1 MFLNSLN
8 STEKDNFMKLAVAVI
23 KADDVVEESEKQ
35 ILSAYANE
43 MQIPVCNLDEQYD
56 TDSIIKEFAM
66 TSTLQTKRI
75 IFLEL
80 LALAFADGNYAAE
93 EKALVQQLADAFEF
107 DRAFIEQ
114 AINLEDAYV
123 AAYMSLVN
131 LVEKGE

>member
-8 STEKDNFMKLAVAVI
+8 PTEKDNFMKLAMTLI
-23 KADDVVEESEKQ
+23 KADGVVEESEKQ

-43 MQIPVCNLDEQYD
+43 MQIQVRSLDEQCD
-56 TDSIIKEFAM
+56 TDKVIEELAKSSSLK
-66 TSTLQTKRI
+66 TRRI

-80 LALAFADGNYAAE
+80 LALAFADGNYVAE
-93 EKALVQQLADAFEF
+93 EKELLKCLANAFEF
-107 DRAFIEQ
+107 DRKFIDR
-114 AINLEDAYV
+114 AVNLEDAYV

>member
-1 MFLNSLN
+1 MFLNS
-8 STEKDNFMKLAVAVI
+8 NFMKLAVAVI
-23 KADDVVEESEKQ
+23 KADGVVEESEKQ

-107 DRAFIEQ
+107 DRQ

>member
-8 STEKDNFMKLAVAVI
+8 PKEKENFMKLAVAVI
-23 KADDVVEESEKQ
+23 KTDGFVEESEKQ

-43 MQIPVCNLDEQYD
+43 MQMPVCNLDEQID
-56 TDSIIKEFAM
+56 ADNIIKEFAM
-66 TSTLQTKRI
+66 NSTLQTKRI

>member
-23 KADDVVEESEKQ
+23 KADGVVEESEKQ

-43 MQIPVCNLDEQYD
+43 MQMPVCNLDEQYD

>member
-8 STEKDNFMKLAVAVI
+8 PTEKDDFMKLAVAVI
-23 KADDVVEESEKQ
+23 KADGIVEESEKQ

-43 MQIPVCNLDEQYD
+43 MLIPICNLDEQCD
-56 TDSIIKEFAM
+56 VDSIIKEFAM
-66 TSTLQTKRI
+66 TSTPQTKRI

-80 LALAFADGNYAAE
+80 LAFADGNYATE
-93 EKALVQQLADAFEF
+93 EKTLLQQLADAFEF
-107 DRAFIEQ
+107 DKAFIEQ

>member
-8 STEKDNFMKLAVAVI
+8 PTEKDNFMKLAMTLI
-23 KADDVVEESEKQ
+23 KADGVVEESEKQ

-43 MQIPVCNLDEQYD
+43 MQIQVRSLDEQCD
-56 TDSIIKEFAM
+56 TDKVITELAKSSSLK
-66 TSTLQTKRI
+66 TRRI

-80 LALAFADGNYAAE
+80 LALAFADGNYVAE
-93 EKALVQQLADAFEF
+93 EKELLKCLANAFELDRTF
-107 DRAFIEQ
+107 IDRAV
-114 AINLEDAYV
+114 NLEDAYV

>member
-8 STEKDNFMKLAVAVI
+8 PVEKDNFMKLAVAVI
-23 KADDVVEESEKQ
+23 KADGVVEESEKQ

-43 MQIPVCNLDEQYD
+43 MQIPVCNLDEQCD
-56 TDSIIKEFAM
+56 ADNIIKEFAM
-66 TSTLQTKRI
+66 TSTPQTKRI
-75 IFLEL
+75 VFLEL

-93 EKALVQQLADAFEF
+93 EKALVQRLADAFEF
-107 DRAFIEQ
+107 DRSFIEQ

>member
-1 MFLNSLN
+1 MNNVMPIVS
-8 STEKDNFMKLAVAVI
+8 
-23 KADDVVEESEKQ
+23 
-35 ILSAYANE
+35 
-43 MQIPVCNLDEQYD
+43 
-56 TDSIIKEFAM
+56 IKEFAM
-66 TSTLQTKRI
+66 TSTPQTKRI

-80 LALAFADGNYAAE
+80 LALAFADGNCAAE

>member
-8 STEKDNFMKLAVAVI
+8 PTEKDNLMKLAMTLI
-23 KADDVVEESEKQ
+23 KADGVVEESEKQ

-43 MQIPVCNLDEQYD
+43 MQIQVRSLDEQCD
-56 TDSIIKEFAM
+56 TDKVIEELAKSSSLK
-66 TSTLQTKRI
+66 TRRI

-80 LALAFADGNYAAE
+80 LALAFADGNYVAE
-93 EKALVQQLADAFEF
+93 EKELLKCLANAFELDRTF
-107 DRAFIEQ
+107 IDRAV
-114 AINLEDAYV
+114 NLEDAYV

>member
-8 STEKDNFMKLAVAVI
+8 PTEKDNFMKLAVAVI
-23 KADDVVEESEKQ
+23 KADGVVEESEKQ

-43 MQIPVCNLDEQYD
+43 MLIPIFNLDEQCD
-56 TDSIIKEFAM
+56 VDSIIKEFAM
-66 TSTLQTKRI
+66 TSTPQTKRI

-80 LALAFADGNYAAE
+80 LALAFADGNYATE

>member
-1 MFLNSLN
+1 
-8 STEKDNFMKLAVAVI
+8 MKLAVAVI
-23 KADDVVEESEKQ
+23 KADGVVEESEKQ

-43 MQIPVCNLDEQYD
+43 MQIPVCNLDKQCD
-56 TDSIIKEFAM
+56 ADSIIKEFAV

-93 EKALVQQLADAFEF
+93 EKALVQQLTDAFEF

-114 AINLEDAYV
+114 AINLEDTYV

>member
-23 KADDVVEESEKQ
+23 KADGVVEESEKQ

-107 DRAFIEQ
+107 DRTFIEQ

>member
-8 STEKDNFMKLAVAVI
+8 PTEKDNFMKLAVAVI
-23 KADDVVEESEKQ
+23 KADDVVEESEKR

-43 MQIPVCNLDEQYD
+43 MQIPVYNIEEQSD

-66 TSTLQTKRI
+66 NSTSQTKRI
-75 IFLEL
+75 VFLEL
-80 LALAFADGNYAAE
+80 LALAFADGSYVAE
-93 EKALVQQLADAFEF
+93 EKALVQQLVDAFEF
-107 DRAFIEQ
+107 DRTFIEQ

>member
-23 KADDVVEESEKQ
+23 KADGVDEVSEKQ

-43 MQIPVCNLDEQYD
+43 MLIPVCNLDEQYD
-56 TDSIIKEFAM
+56 TDSVIKEFALN
-66 TSTLQTKRI
+66 STPQTKRI

-80 LALAFADGNYAAE
+80 LALAFADGNYATE
-93 EKALVQQLADAFEF
+93 EKTLVQQLANVFEIN
-107 DRAFIEQ
+107 RTFIER
-114 AINLEDAYV
+114 AINLEDAYMS
-123 AAYMSLVN
+123 AYKSLVN

>member
-8 STEKDNFMKLAVAVI
+8 PTEKDNFMKLAVALI
-23 KADDVVEESEKQ
+23 KADGVVEESEKQ

-43 MQIPVCNLDEQYD
+43 MLIPIFNLDEQCD
-56 TDSIIKEFAM
+56 VDSIIKEFAM
-66 TSTLQTKRI
+66 TSTPQTKRS
-75 IFLEL
+75 IFLEF
-80 LALAFADGNYAAE
+80 LALAFADGIYATE

-107 DRAFIEQ
+107 DKAFTEQ

>member
-23 KADDVVEESEKQ
+23 KADGVVEESEKQ

-43 MQIPVCNLDEQYD
+43 MQIPVCNLDEQCD
-56 TDSIIKEFAM
+56 ADSIIKEFAT

>member
-8 STEKDNFMKLAVAVI
+8 PTEKDNFMKLAMTLI
-23 KADDVVEESEKQ
+23 KADGVVEESEKQ

-43 MQIPVCNLDEQYD
+43 MQIQVRSLDEQCD
-56 TDSIIKEFAM
+56 TDKVIEELAKSSSLK
-66 TSTLQTKRI
+66 TRRI

-80 LALAFADGNYAAE
+80 LALAFADGNYVAE
-93 EKALVQQLADAFEF
+93 EKELLKCLANAFELDRTF
-107 DRAFIEQ
+107 IDRAV
-114 AINLEDAYV
+114 NLEDAYV

>member
-8 STEKDNFMKLAVAVI
+8 STEKDNFMKLAVALI
-23 KADDVVEESEKQ
+23 KADGVVEESEKQ
-35 ILSAYANE
+35 ILFAYANE
-43 MQIPVCNLDEQYD
+43 MLIPICNLDEQFD
-56 TDSIIKEFAM
+56 VDSIIKEFAM
-66 TSTLQTKRI
+66 TSTPQTKRI

-80 LALAFADGNYAAE
+80 LALAFADGNYATE
-93 EKALVQQLADAFEF
+93 EKALLQQLADAFEF
-107 DRAFIEQ
+107 DKAFIEQ

>member
-8 STEKDNFMKLAVAVI
+8 PTEKDNFMKLAMTLI
-23 KADDVVEESEKQ
+23 KADGVVEESEKQ

-43 MQIPVCNLDEQYD
+43 MQIQVSSLDEQCD
-56 TDSIIKEFAM
+56 TDKVIEELAKSSSLK
-66 TSTLQTKRI
+66 TRRI

-80 LALAFADGNYAAE
+80 LALAFADGNYVAE
-93 EKALVQQLADAFEF
+93 EKELLKCLANAFELDKTF
-107 DRAFIEQ
+107 IDRAV
-114 AINLEDAYV
+114 NLEDAYV

>member
-8 STEKDNFMKLAVAVI
+8 PTEKDNFMKLAVAVI
-23 KADDVVEESEKQ
+23 KADGVVEESEKQ

>member
-8 STEKDNFMKLAVAVI
+8 PTEKDNFMKLAMTLI
-23 KADDVVEESEKQ
+23 KADGVVEESEKQ

-43 MQIPVCNLDEQYD
+43 MQIQVRSLDEQCD
-56 TDSIIKEFAM
+56 TDKVIEELAKSSSLK
-66 TSTLQTKRI
+66 TRRI

-80 LALAFADGNYAAE
+80 LALAFADGNYVAE
-93 EKALVQQLADAFEF
+93 EKELLKCLANAFELDKTF
-107 DRAFIEQ
+107 IDRAV
-114 AINLEDAYV
+114 NLEDAYV